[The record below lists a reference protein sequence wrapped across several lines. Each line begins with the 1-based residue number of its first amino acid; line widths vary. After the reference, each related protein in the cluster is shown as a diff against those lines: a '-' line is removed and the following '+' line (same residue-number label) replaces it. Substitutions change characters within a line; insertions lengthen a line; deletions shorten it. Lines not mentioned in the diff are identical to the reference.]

1 MNPKP
6 SKADRISAI
15 SMEEAL
21 EIHHADQAVHQMIQV
36 LEEEI
41 VLGVLHPRERLVED
55 ELMARFSTK
64 RHVVRQALADME
76 QQGLVQRKKNSG
88 AQVRALSPKEVV
100 EIYALR
106 EILETSSVRMILLPV
121 PAAQLNPLI
130 AIQKLHTA
138 AVRANDPRAVFRA
151 NLAFHSALHA
161 LSGNDTLIEA
171 IAEYARRTYPVR
183 LSTLVSPA
191 YLKQARQDHE
201 DIIKALRVGDQSR
214 LVDLCASH
222 LRPSRDTYLM
232 NLKRLGQLGEDA
244 A

>member
-1 MNPKP
+1 MRPKS
-6 SKADRISAI
+6 SKADQISTVTT
-15 SMEEAL
+15 EESRNAD
-21 EIHHADQAVHQMIQV
+21 HAVQHMTQV

-64 RHVVRQALADME
+64 RHIVRQALADME
-76 QQGLVQRKKNSG
+76 KQGLVQRKKNSG
-88 AQVRALSPKEVV
+88 AQVRALSPREVV

-106 EILETSSVRMILLPV
+106 EILETSSVKLISLPV
-121 PAAQLNPLI
+121 PPKRLAPLI

-151 NLAFHSALHA
+151 NLAFHAALHA
-161 LSGNDTLIEA
+161 LSGNETLIEA

-183 LSTLVSPA
+183 LSTLVAPE
-191 YLKQARQDHE
+191 YLRRARQDHE
-201 DIIKALRVGDQSR
+201 DIIKALRVGDQER

-232 NLKRLGQLGEDA
+232 NLQRLARPEEDA

>member
-1 MNPKP
+1 MIPRSSNAEQIGAV
-6 SKADRISAI
+6 STEDASNAD
-15 SMEEAL
+15 
-21 EIHHADQAVHQMIQV
+21 HAVHHMTQV

-55 ELMARFSTK
+55 ELMARFSYK

-76 QQGLVQRKKNSG
+76 KQGLVQRKKNSG

-106 EILETSSVRMILLPV
+106 EILETSSVKLISLPML
-121 PAAQLNPLI
+121 PAQLKPLI
-130 AIQKLHTA
+130 AIQKKHTA
-138 AVRANDPRAVFRA
+138 AVKANDPRAVFRA
-151 NLAFHSALHA
+151 NLAFHAALHA

-171 IAEYARRTYPVR
+171 ITEYARRTYPVR
-183 LSTLVSPA
+183 LSTLLSPE
-191 YLKQARQDHE
+191 YLKRARQDHE
-201 DIIKALRVGDQSR
+201 DIIEALRAGDRNR

-222 LRPSRDTYLM
+222 LQPSRDTYLM
-232 NLKRLGQLGEDA
+232 NLKRLGQMKEDA

>member
-1 MNPKP
+1 MLSKTSNPEQVGAASP
-6 SKADRISAI
+6 DQGRNAD
-15 SMEEAL
+15 
-21 EIHHADQAVHQMIQV
+21 HAVRDMIQV

-55 ELMARFSTK
+55 ELMARFGYK

-76 QQGLVQRKKNSG
+76 MQGLVQRKKNSG

-106 EILETSSVRMILLPV
+106 EILETSSVRLIRLPV
-121 PAAQLNPLI
+121 PPARLEPLV
-130 AIQKLHTA
+130 AIQRLHTA

-151 NLAFHSALHA
+151 NLAFHAALHA

-171 IAEYARRTYPVR
+171 ITEYARRTYPVR
-183 LSTLVSPA
+183 LSTLVSA
-191 YLKQARQDHE
+191 DHLERARQDHE
-201 DIIKALRVGDQSR
+201 DIIEALRAGDQNR
-214 LVDLCASH
+214 LLDLCASH
-222 LRPSRDTYLM
+222 LRPSRDTYLT
-232 NLKRLGQLGEDA
+232 NLKRLERLDENA

>member
-1 MNPKP
+1 MKPKP
-6 SKADRISAI
+6 SKAAKNGAVST
-15 SMEEAL
+15 EEAR
-21 EIHHADQAVHQMIQV
+21 EVRNADRAVHQMIQV

-106 EILETSSVRMILLPV
+106 EILETSSVRLIALPV
-121 PAAQLNPLI
+121 PTVQLKTLV
-130 AIQKLHTA
+130 AIQKLHAA

-151 NLAFHSALHA
+151 NLDFHSALHA

-191 YLKQARQDHE
+191 YLKQARQDHD
-201 DIIKALRVGDQSR
+201 DIIKALRAGDQPR
-214 LVDLCASH
+214 LVQLCASH

-232 NLKRLGQLGEDA
+232 NLKRLGKMKEDA